1 MPKAHE
7 WRSGARS
14 DGTRSIA
21 ELHTATD
28 GTVGDKDLDVGEETR
43 PEQQGNRMRSKP
55 NDYLLMSKE
64 GLYPAVRYSHP
75 G

>member
-7 WRSGARS
+7 WRSGARR

-43 PEQQGNRMRSKP
+43 PTQQGDRMRSKT
-55 NDYLLMSKE
+55 NDCLLTSKE
-64 GLYPAVRYSHP
+64 GLYPVVWYSHP